1 MVVTDLKDRILGG
14 RYKLQNPL
22 GHGGMALVFQAY
34 DQLLERPVAI
44 KLLRKDYS
52 KEIGFKDRFLQEAR
66 AAANLSHPNIVA
78 IYDFGIDNE
87 EIFIVMELVTGS
99 DLKTLLQSGKNFSI
113 EEGLDLGQQI
123 TAALGYAHR
132 AGIVHC
138 DVKPQNII
146 ISTDH
151 VVKITDFGISRA
163 LSSTS
168 STQTSEL
175 VWGSPQY
182 MAPEVINGA
191 LPTPQSDVY
200 SIGIVL
206 YEMFT
211 NHPPIDGDS
220 VSEILEKQRSVTPES
235 IQLRN
240 NGFPESLDQ
249 LILKT
254 LSKEPAL
261 RYRNADQMGNVLS
274 LIKSQLNT
282 TQSTH
287 LSENYPAKNSNPG
300 TVLISYEDSPING
313 NPSGSIDWSLIG
325 AELLALLMVGGLIP
339 FWLFVFY
346 SIRPLLR

>member
-44 KLLRKDYS
+44 KLLRKDFS
-52 KEIGFKDRFLQEAR
+52 KKPGFKERFLQEAR
-66 AAANLSHPNIVA
+66 SAANLSHPNIVA
-78 IYDFGIDNE
+78 IYDFGVDND
-87 EIFIVMELVTGS
+87 EIFIVMELVAGS
-99 DLKTLLQSGKNFSI
+99 DLKTILQSGKTFSI
-113 EEGLDLGQQI
+113 EDGLNLGLQI

-146 ISTDH
+146 ISSDN
-151 VVKITDFGISRA
+151 VAKITDFGIARA
-163 LSSTS
+163 LSSTTS
-168 STQTSEL
+168 NQTTEL

-182 MAPEVINGA
+182 MAPEIIDGA
-191 LPTPQSDVY
+191 IPTPQSDVY

-220 VSEILEKQRSVTPES
+220 VSEILEKQKSITPDS
-235 IQLRN
+235 ILKTHE
-240 NGFPESLDQ
+240 GFPEQLDQ

-274 LIKSQLNT
+274 LIKSQRDT
-282 TQSTH
+282 KQT
-287 LSENYPAKNSNPG
+287 PPVSNDLISKSSIG
-300 TVLISYEDSPING
+300 SVSISYEDSPTQSD
-313 NPSGSIDWSLIG
+313 PVTSIDWSLIG
-325 AELLALLMVGGLIP
+325 VELLALFMAGGLIP
-339 FWLFVFY
+339 FWLYVFY